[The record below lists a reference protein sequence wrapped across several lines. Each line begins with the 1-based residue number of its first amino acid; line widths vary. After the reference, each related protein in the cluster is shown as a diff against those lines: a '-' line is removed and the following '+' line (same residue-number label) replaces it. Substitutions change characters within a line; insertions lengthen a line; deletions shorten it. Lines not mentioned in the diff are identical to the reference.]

1 MGVALSSAAVSPP
14 PARGGLRV
22 VTASDELYSHPT
34 AATVC
39 EASPRLCHRIGRP
52 FSRQSMLKWYGVV
65 PQSARLSPA
74 FSSENREPTNC
85 TTHAERPECRAEP
98 EFCAPHRAAEAP
110 PLLLDTVPCKLG
122 AECASLEAL
131 EWYHRALPSSAPPR
145 KRLERC
151 LRGRNIVFLGDSVLN
166 ELWHTLVLS
175 LSRPWA
181 MEVPSFAFELLSMA
195 YKFGRWEPPIDESGR
210 LVRGPLSISFS
221 PNQRNA
227 TFHDATLNTTITILH
242 SGGLNLSDHGG
253 TRTVLDPKFAPE
265 LLRLG
270 VHPSAQS
277 DGRRADV
284 LFAGTTF
291 HDDTSL
297 GETCSTT
304 GCACNRSWAE
314 LEAAHKHDKRR
325 YARYLT
331 AVQRRGTQVVY
342 MSMFPRCKDHCGAP
356 DFLRAF
362 ADDVAHH
369 ELHAAGFYEAGGR
382 FVDQW
387 PLAAAY
393 WDVKQRGKSQY
404 GPSSLHY
411 ATTSIGDRYVLP
423 DFVGMREQF
432 ALNALCSDAPA
443 AHQPCGPPGRNHFTP
458 QARTVYDS
466 GANCSCGPWG
476 LSIHRPILC
485 NTNADPSEV
494 EWGKWNVTERG
505 RLPRSPNLLEAGGVR
520 LA

>member
-1 MGVALSSAAVSPP
+1 MPPSCSRWRTSLDVGAAD
-14 PARGGLRV
+14 RR
-22 VTASDELYSHPT
+22 
-34 AATVC
+34 
-39 EASPRLCHRIGRP
+39 
-52 FSRQSMLKWYGVV
+52 
-65 PQSARLSPA
+65 
-74 FSSENREPTNC
+74 
-85 TTHAERPECRAEP
+85 ERP
-98 EFCAPHRAAEAP
+98 
-110 PLLLDTVPCKLG
+110 
-122 AECASLEAL
+122 
-131 EWYHRALPSSAPPR
+131 PR
-145 KRLERC
+145 PRP
-151 LRGRNIVFLGDSVLN
+151 
-166 ELWHTLVLS
+166 TL
-175 LSRPWA
+175 
-181 MEVPSFAFELLSMA
+181 
-195 YKFGRWEPPIDESGR
+195 
-210 LVRGPLSISFS
+210 ISFS

-227 TFHDATLNTTITILH
+227 TFHDATLNTTLTILH
-242 SGGLNLSDHGG
+242 AGGLNLSDHGG

-265 LLRLG
+265 LHRLG

-277 DGRRADV
+277 GGRRADV

-297 GETCSTT
+297 GERTCSTT

-314 LEAAHKHDKRR
+314 LEVAHKHDKRR

-331 AVQRRGTQVVY
+331 AIQRRGTQVVY
-342 MSMFPRCKDHCGAP
+342 MSIFPRCKDHCGAP

-411 ATTSIGDRYVLP
+411 ATTSVGDRYVLP

-458 QARTVYDS
+458 QARTVYES

-476 LSIHRPILC
+476 LSIP
-485 NTNADPSEV
+485 ADPVTPTPTRPRRSGESERDR
-494 EWGKWNVTERG
+494 EGGCRG
-505 RLPRSPNLLEAGGVR
+505 ARFARAGSAARLNTSRVSLVLEDVC
-520 LA
+520 